1 MGQICNPTHVR
12 FLYFFQLDQSSDSL
26 HGSDFDGSD
35 YITDDDD
42 DDYDDDD
49 DGDDDD
55 DERNDERNN
64 DDDEKNDG
72 GND

>member
-1 MGQICNPTHVR
+1 MGQICTPTHVR

-55 DERNDERNN
+55 ERNDERNI
-64 DDDEKNDG
+64 DDDEKNDD